1 MYGGGGIIPDVF
13 VPLEGKHGEE
23 MTTLLLQSGLMN
35 YFVFEQLDQNRKRFT
50 TMSVSEIRDEL
61 LQNPIY
67 FNAFKKRIKESGL
80 GLNLVQQKGKVIHYM
95 LAEFV
100 QQLFTDQA
108 YYQLLLK
115 EDKMV
120 NKVLKR

>member
-1 MYGGGGIIPDVF
+1 
-13 VPLEGKHGEE
+13 VPLEGKHGAE
-23 MTTLLLQSGLMN
+23 MIALFLQSGLMN
-35 YFVFEQLDQNRKRFT
+35 YFVFEQLDQNRKAFT
-50 TMSVSEIRDEL
+50 NMSISEIRQEL
-61 LQNPIY
+61 VQNSIY
-67 FNAFKKRIKESGL
+67 FKAFKSRMKESGL
-80 GLNLVQQKGKVIHYM
+80 LLNLEQQKAKVLQYM
-95 LAEFV
+95 HAEFV

>member
-1 MYGGGGIIPDVF
+1 M
-13 VPLEGKHGEE
+13 H
-23 MTTLLLQSGLMN
+23 
-35 YFVFEQLDQNRKRFT
+35 
-50 TMSVSEIRDEL
+50 
-61 LQNPIY
+61 
-67 FNAFKKRIKESGL
+67 
-80 GLNLVQQKGKVIHYM
+80 
-95 LAEFV
+95 AEFV